1 MALVLKH
8 QTKEQF
14 VERFHQLYRDSS
26 GEVTVRLGT
35 WLLDKLDD
43 GDFTNDHI
51 IAGFGFKQSDLVA
64 FKAKLGNWRA
74 MYRQIKS
81 AIGE

>member
-1 MALVLKH
+1 MLVFKH

-14 VERFHQLYRDSS
+14 MTRFHQRYRDSA
-26 GEVTVRLGT
+26 GEETVRLGT

-43 GDFTNDHI
+43 GDFTDDHVI
-51 IAGFGFKQSDLVA
+51 FGFGFKQSELVS
-64 FKAKLGNWRA
+64 FKARLNSWRSA
-74 MYRQIKS
+74 YRQIKS